1 MDAKTALQSKK
12 ESKQPQT
19 IKQWIVAMQ
28 PEIEKAL
35 PSIITAERFTRMALT
50 AISTN
55 PKLAECSPKSFMAA
69 LMQAAQLGLEPN
81 TPLGQAF
88 LIPYRNKGVLEASFQ
103 LGYKGLIDLAHRSG
117 EFKEI
122 YAEIVYSNDLF
133 DYSLGLNRKLEH
145 EPAEGD
151 RGVPVK
157 VYGVYKLINGG
168 YGFVVMT
175 YDEVKVHAN
184 RYSKSY
190 GSGPWSSDFEEM
202 AKKTVLKKALKYAPI
217 KTEFVREL
225 VQDGTIKNELSKN
238 MTEVE
243 SENVFEAEYQVH
255 EEPAEGQ
262 Q

>member
-28 PEIEKAL
+28 PEIAKAL
-35 PSIITAERFTRMALT
+35 PSVITPERFTRMAMT
-50 AISTN
+50 AVSTN
-55 PKLAECSPKSFMAA
+55 PKLGECTPQSFIGA
-69 LMQAAQLGLEPN
+69 LMQCSQLGLEPN
-81 TPLGQAF
+81 TPLGQAY

-117 EFKEI
+117 EFREI
-122 YAEIVYSNDLF
+122 YAEIVYSNDTF

-157 VYGVYKLINGG
+157 VYAVYKLINGG

-175 YDEVKVHAN
+175 FEEVKAHAT

-190 GSGPWSSDFEEM
+190 GSGPWTSDFEEM
-202 AKKTVLKKALKYAPI
+202 AKKTVLKKALKYAPL
-217 KTEFVREL
+217 KTEFVREI
-225 VQDGTIKNELSKN
+225 VQDGTIKNEISKD